1 MYINQ
6 VIPTALPIF
15 PSKNL
20 QSFRLNNCMGLDTA
34 GAIQMR
40 KSRFLPWIIQRPVAA
55 TPSSIFLVKKGDLEV
70 ANVTSMF
77 SGMTSFT
84 DTASGLKYAC
94 YIGNSDINVNTSL
107 SVTIEDAVTTMTYNQ
122 FVCSGDFFYL
132 RFHFGSDKHY
142 SELLQIVDFPEFS
155 DDPNSDLARIRIE
168 AVNSCPIGEIP
179 VAPDGT
185 PQKIFLN
192 TMAEEPD
199 YEPEFKMKE
208 NGQKEERPL
217 WAKVKKKYKIRA
229 YCYETVCDFLNI
241 LPLFPIVNIT
251 DECGLQSPAFDI
263 ECKTTWPD
271 EGNKCLAL
279 VEITFAR
286 EFIPKTDCC

>member
-15 PSKNL
+15 PSIKL
-20 QSFRLNNCMGLDTA
+20 QSFRLNNCMGLDTM

-40 KSRFLPWIIQRPVAA
+40 KQRFLPWLIQRPTAA
-55 TPSSIFLVKKGDLEV
+55 VPTGIFLVKKGDLES

-84 DTASGLKYAC
+84 DAESGLKYAT
-94 YIGNSDINVNTSL
+94 YPGSSNINVNTSVN
-107 SVTIEDAVTTMTYNQ
+107 VTIDDALATMTYNE
-122 FVCSGDFFYL
+122 FVCSGDFFYF
-132 RFHFGSDKHY
+132 RFQFGADKHY

-168 AVNSCPIGEIP
+168 AVNSCAIGEIP
-179 VAPDGT
+179 VTNFT

-192 TMAEEPD
+192 TLAEEPD
-199 YEPEFKMKE
+199 YESEFKMKE

-229 YCYETVCDFLNI
+229 YCYESVCDFLNI
-241 LPLFPIVNIT
+241 LPLFPVVNIT
-251 DECGLQSPAFDI
+251 DECGLQSPVYDI
-263 ECKTTWPD
+263 EAKTTWPD